1 MMNQRQTALI
11 SLLLG
16 SFPAF
21 QSGDAE
27 AAIAAYQYILRDTD
41 ERDLEQGV
49 SILINGLYPG
59 HDGRFAP
66 TAPQLATAIRMAR
79 DKRLDSDRR
88 TTMRLPPPPEKIVT
102 EEERARVK
110 ARFEALLADVV
121 KQEKIEDEAR
131 VQRER
136 ERFARV
142 NKRFDPPQDDAS
154 IMERLMGYSVG
165 APESDDAAA

>member
-1 MMNQRQTALI
+1 MNQRQTALI

-27 AAIAAYQYILRDTD
+27 AAIAAYQFVLKDTD

-49 SILINGLYPG
+49 SILVNGLYPG

-66 TAPQLATAIRMAR
+66 TAPQLATAVRMAR

-88 TTMRLPPPPEKIVT
+88 TAKRLPPPPDKVVT

-110 ARFEALLADVV
+110 ARFEALLANVV
-121 KQEKIEDEAR
+121 KEEKLEDEAR

-142 NKRFDPPQDDAS
+142 NARFDPPQDDAS

-165 APESDDAAA
+165 SPESEREAS